1 MLKASKAD
9 KEALEDGDINS
20 ILFASAGSG
29 GEGSGGGAGPSKSS
43 SSGADSG
50 GNHEVTFKSKA
61 RLKSVPKLDVETST
75 SVWEV
80 INFISN
86 FEIKMRSHKVSKG
99 DQKIYLLEVLKPG
112 VVRALDMR
120 GVDNSSMDELFEEV
134 RRKVLGYNYLN
145 LILDDWQKVFQKEE
159 ERVVDFKVRVCTY
172 LRALGI
178 DVVRKPEDQKRII
191 AELRKK
197 FRKTLVEVF
206 EGGGRNIL
214 DISWVTLW
222 KELETLESSFFY
234 LQHLK
239 LLKIQAAS
247 QPSSRGDGGG
257 KGKNRGSAAERGK
270 GQGRGR
276 GGGDSGQTIH
286 CFRCGQGGHMANACN
301 HPKVKDIP
309 KNADG
314 TWPRICHHCFKA
326 GHLRS
331 KCPDLGRKPAAAGGS
346 YYVEVCSQDL
356 GWVGAANL
364 PEEDLPGE
372 EGVSQEEILNFWR
385 GDGGGVAKQES
396 GDFCGWVGEILTP
409 IILSKDGLIGDEGG
423 EEFLEEKKEGVS
435 FSSPEIQ
442 RGGNKEGENFVGSVM
457 GKREI
462 SSSPSEGENFVGMVE
477 GKREISFSPPGGE
490 SSDRGG
496 DFSKEEFSPTTERGG
511 SEGEGS
517 SLGKEL
523 PELSGGE
530 GSPHSEAALR
540 RVRVAEAEALRRA
553 KGRTPQAPLIP
564 YFLTAGGQEIVGLL
578 DTGSSHFLVKKEIFE
593 KMEGK
598 EVVAPTSYKGV
609 EGGVVQ
615 QQKGKLVKCQ
625 TCYGETD
632 YIAYPQ
638 LAQLAVE
645 ALVPLQIGLAM
656 GLEVKR
662 VPKYWI
668 SKLQKSNDREW
679 VQSVR
684 ERLKETKFLKAQR
697 EFVLNRIE
705 RALREN
711 RKLPLNTRC
720 NLPNSSFRIE
730 LKEGVVASNHCQ
742 YLIPEAMI
750 PKVKERCGE
759 WVENQWVVLLPAGER
774 NNWSSPLLAVN
785 KVSGGVVALGDI
797 RLCMDFRRV
806 NKLTKEPTFIIPLL
820 KEMLGRLVGLKIFS
834 ELDLVNAYHQ
844 VNLDKDSY
852 LLTGFIIPGSGAAC
866 WRVLFF
872 GPKGAVT
879 HFQKVVERVVGEVS
893 IDIVIV
899 IYVDNILVGSKDVE
913 SHVKELNMV
922 IHALTKAGFKLKPL
936 KCKITYSAI
945 QFMGAVVDG
954 DQRGVCPLKAE
965 VFAKMQ
971 RPRTGKEVQ
980 KVLGFVNFLRD
991 FIPLYSCVVGPLE
1004 GLRSTKKI
1012 DNDLWLSSGGKKAF
1026 ELAKE
1031 ILSRAPVLSN
1041 LDWSKEFFMETDASQ
1056 FGVGA
1061 VLFQKGTKGEVN
1073 IYIDFAAKAFNSSQ
1087 QNYSAAKRELL
1098 AGMFALER
1106 WRPFLLFRKFY
1117 WGMDNKAL
1125 TYLNDSSN
1133 RMVLDWLGFFPG
1145 V

>member
-29 GEGSGGGAGPSKSS
+29 GGGSGGGAGPSKSS

-50 GNHEVTFKSKA
+50 GNCEVTFKSKA
-61 RLKSVPKLDVETST
+61 RLKSVPKLDVEMST

-99 DQKIYLLEVLKPG
+99 DQKIYLLEALKPG

-286 CFRCGQGGHMANACN
+286 CFRCRQGGHMANACN
-301 HPKVKDIP
+301 HLKVKDIP
-309 KNADG
+309 KNVDG

-423 EEFLEEKKEGVS
+423 EEFLEEEKEGVS
-435 FSSPEIQ
+435 FSSPEIP
-442 RGGNKEGENFVGSVM
+442 RGGNK
-457 GKREI
+457 
-462 SSSPSEGENFVGMVE
+462 EGENFVGMVE

-496 DFSKEEFSPTTERGG
+496 DFLKEEFSPTTERGG

-625 TCYGETD
+625 TCFGETD

-697 EFVLNRIE
+697 EFVLNGIK

-711 RKLPLNTRC
+711 RKLPPNTRC

-750 PKVKERCGE
+750 LKVKERCGE

-774 NNWSSPLLAVN
+774 NDWSSPLLAVN

-797 RLCMDFRRV
+797 CLCMDFRRV

-879 HFQKVVERVVGEVS
+879 HFQKVVEQVVGEVS

-922 IHALTKAGFKLKPL
+922 IHALTKAGFKLKPS
-936 KCKITYSAI
+936 KCKIAYLAI

-1041 LDWSKEFFMETDASQ
+1041 LDWSKEFFVETDASQ
-1056 FGVGA
+1056 FRVGA

-1073 IYIDFAAKAFNSSQ
+1073 IYIDFATKAFNSSQ
-1087 QNYSAAKRELL
+1087 QNYSAVKRELL

-1106 WRPFLLFRKFY
+1106 WRPFLLF
-1117 WGMDNKAL
+1117 
-1125 TYLNDSSN
+1125 
-1133 RMVLDWLGFFPG
+1133 
-1145 V
+1145 

>member
-1 MLKASKAD
+1 
-9 KEALEDGDINS
+9 
-20 ILFASAGSG
+20 
-29 GEGSGGGAGPSKSS
+29 
-43 SSGADSG
+43 
-50 GNHEVTFKSKA
+50 
-61 RLKSVPKLDVETST
+61 
-75 SVWEV
+75 
-80 INFISN
+80 
-86 FEIKMRSHKVSKG
+86 
-99 DQKIYLLEVLKPG
+99 
-112 VVRALDMR
+112 MR

-159 ERVVDFKVRVCTY
+159 ERVVDFKVCVCTY
-172 LRALGI
+172 LRVLGI
-178 DVVRKPEDQKRII
+178 DVVRKLEDQKRII

-214 DISWVTLW
+214 DISWVSLW

-239 LLKIQAAS
+239 LLKIQAAL

-301 HPKVKDIP
+301 HLKVKDIP

-409 IILSKDGLIGDEGG
+409 IILLKDRLIGDEGG
-423 EEFLEEKKEGVS
+423 EEFLEEEKEGVS
-435 FSSPEIQ
+435 FSSPEIP
-442 RGGNKEGENFVGSVM
+442 RGGNK
-457 GKREI
+457 
-462 SSSPSEGENFVGMVE
+462 EGENFVGMVE

-496 DFSKEEFSPTTERGG
+496 DFLKEEFSPTTERGG

-625 TCYGETD
+625 TCFGETD

-668 SKLQKSNDREW
+668 SKLQKSNDRKW

-697 EFVLNRIE
+697 EFVLNRIK

-711 RKLPLNTRC
+711 SKLPPNTRC
-720 NLPNSSFRIE
+720 NLPNSSFQIE

-742 YLIPEAMI
+742 YPIPEAMI

-774 NNWSSPLLAVN
+774 NDWSSPLLAVN

-844 VNLDKDSY
+844 VNLDEDSY

-872 GPKGAVT
+872 GPKGVVT

-922 IHALTKAGFKLKPL
+922 IHALTKAGFKLKPS
-936 KCKITYSAI
+936 KCKIAYSAI
-945 QFMGAVVDG
+945 QFMGAVVNG

-965 VFAKMQ
+965 VFTKMQ
-971 RPRTGKEVQ
+971 RPRMGKEVQ

-991 FIPLYSCVVGPLE
+991 FIPLYSCVVGPLK

-1012 DNDLWLSSGGKKAF
+1012 NNDLWLSSGGKKAF
-1026 ELAKE
+1026 DLAKE

-1041 LDWSKEFFMETDASQ
+1041 LDWSKEFFVETDTSQ
-1056 FGVGA
+1056 FGVGV
-1061 VLFQKGTKGEVN
+1061 VLFQKGTEGEVN

-1087 QNYSAAKRELL
+1087 QNYSAVKRELL

-1125 TYLNDSSN
+1125 TYLNNSSN
-1133 RMVLDWLGFFPG
+1133 RMVLDWLGFFQFQEG
-1145 V
+1145 GTECTST

>member
-1 MLKASKAD
+1 MSSSSKKGKLGGKKLSADKQLLALQDALTSGVSELQLAAQRLGDHWITMSTGTNQEKRGAKEAYVKVKVEVATLEAEVEELKDVLWVLKASKAD
-9 KEALEDGDINS
+9 KEALEGGDINS

-29 GEGSGGGAGPSKSS
+29 GGGSGGGAGPSKSS
-43 SSGADSG
+43 SSGVDLG

-99 DQKIYLLEVLKPG
+99 DQKIYLLEVLKLG
-112 VVRALDMR
+112 VVRVLDMR

-145 LILDDWQKVFQKEE
+145 LILDDWQRVFQKEE

-172 LRALGI
+172 LCALGI
-178 DVVRKPEDQKRII
+178 DMVRKLEDQKRII

-239 LLKIQAAS
+239 LLKIQAVL

-346 YYVEVCSQDL
+346 FYVEVCSQDL

-385 GDGGGVAKQES
+385 GDGGGDPKQES
-396 GDFCGWVGEILTP
+396 GDFCGWLGEIPTP
-409 IILSKDGLIGDEGG
+409 IVLLKDRLIGDKRG
-423 EEFLEEKKEGVS
+423 EEFLEGEKEGIS
-435 FSSPEIQ
+435 FSSPEIP
-442 RGGNKEGENFVGSVM
+442 RGGNK
-457 GKREI
+457 
-462 SSSPSEGENFVGMVE
+462 EGENFVGMVE
-477 GKREISFSPPGGE
+477 GKREISSPPSEGENFVGAVEGKREISSSPPGGE

-511 SEGEGS
+511 SEGRGS

-530 GSPHSEAALR
+530 GSPHSEAALH

-615 QQKGKLVKCQ
+615 QQKGKSAKEV
-625 TCYGETD
+625 
-632 YIAYPQ
+632 AF
-638 LAQLAVE
+638 
-645 ALVPLQIGLAM
+645 ALVNVFANFGVPQILQSNNEQVMVADV
-656 GLEVKR
+656 LEE
-662 VPKYWI
+662 
-668 SKLQKSNDREW
+668 L
-679 VQSVR
+679 
-684 ERLKETKFLKAQR
+684 
-697 EFVLNRIE
+697 
-705 RALREN
+705 
-711 RKLPLNTRC
+711 RKLGGFQLR
-720 NLPNSSFRIE
+720 RIM
-730 LKEGVVASNHCQ
+730 KYFPRQNG
-742 YLIPEAMI
+742 
-750 PKVKERCGE
+750 
-759 WVENQWVVLLPAGER
+759 
-774 NNWSSPLLAVN
+774 
-785 KVSGGVVALGDI
+785 
-797 RLCMDFRRV
+797 
-806 NKLTKEPTFIIPLL
+806 
-820 KEMLGRLVGLKIFS
+820 
-834 ELDLVNAYHQ
+834 
-844 VNLDKDSY
+844 
-852 LLTGFIIPGSGAAC
+852 
-866 WRVLFF
+866 
-872 GPKGAVT
+872 
-879 HFQKVVERVVGEVS
+879 VVERFVQETKQVLLKWAKGDFSGWEYYIPAIQMGLNDRIISRHRSCPFSVMFGRRMNKFKNFEGVELANDLNEGE
-893 IDIVIV
+893 
-899 IYVDNILVGSKDVE
+899 LVKKAQEWGSK
-913 SHVKELNMV
+913 
-922 IHALTKAGFKLKPL
+922 
-936 KCKITYSAI
+936 
-945 QFMGAVVDG
+945 
-954 DQRGVCPLKAE
+954 
-965 VFAKMQ
+965 
-971 RPRTGKEVQ
+971 
-980 KVLGFVNFLRD
+980 
-991 FIPLYSCVVGPLE
+991 
-1004 GLRSTKKI
+1004 
-1012 DNDLWLSSGGKKAF
+1012 LW
-1026 ELAKE
+1026 EILAKE
-1031 ILSRAPVLSN
+1031 GGEKGDRDCEATNNKKSGSRTCQTLKVG
-1041 LDWSKEFFMETDASQ
+1041 DW
-1056 FGVGA
+1056 V
-1061 VLFQKGTKGEVN
+1061 V
-1073 IYIDFAAKAFNSSQ
+1073 
-1087 QNYSAAKRELL
+1087 
-1098 AGMFALER
+1098 
-1106 WRPFLLFRKFY
+1106 
-1117 WGMDNKAL
+1117 
-1125 TYLNDSSN
+1125 
-1133 RMVLDWLGFFPG
+1133 
-1145 V
+1145 

>member
-1 MLKASKAD
+1 MSSSSEKGKSGGKKLSANKQLLALQDALTSGVSELQLAARRLGDHWITMSTGTNQEKRGVKEAYAKVKVEVATLEAEVEELKDVLQVLKASKAD

-29 GEGSGGGAGPSKSS
+29 GGGSGGGVGPSKSS
-43 SSGADSG
+43 SSGVDSG
-50 GNHEVTFKSKA
+50 GNCEVTFKSKA

-86 FEIKMRSHKVSKG
+86 FEIKMRSHKVSEG
-99 DQKIYLLEVLKPG
+99 DQKIYLLEALKPG

-145 LILDDWQKVFQKEE
+145 LILDDWQRVFQKEE

-178 DVVRKPEDQKRII
+178 DMVRKPEDQKRII

-257 KGKNRGSAAERGK
+257 KGKNRGSAAESGK

-301 HPKVKDIP
+301 HLKVKDIP

-385 GDGGGVAKQES
+385 GDGGGDAKQES
-396 GDFCGWVGEILTP
+396 GDFCGWVEEISTP
-409 IILSKDGLIGDEGG
+409 IILLKDRLIGGEGG
-423 EEFLEEKKEGVS
+423 EEFLEGEKEGIS
-435 FSSPEIQ
+435 FSSPEIP
-442 RGGNKEGENFVGSVM
+442 RGGNKEGENFVGMVE

-477 GKREISFSPPGGE
+477 GKREIFSSPPGGE

-496 DFSKEEFSPTTERGG
+496 DFSKEEFSPTTEGGG
-511 SEGEGS
+511 SEGGGS
-517 SLGKEL
+517 SSGKEL
-523 PELSGGE
+523 PEPSGGE

-625 TCYGETD
+625 TCFGETD

-668 SKLQKSNDREW
+668 SKLQKSNDRKW

-684 ERLKETKFLKAQR
+684 ERLKETKFPKAQR
-697 EFVLNRIE
+697 EFVLNGIE

-711 RKLPLNTRC
+711 RKLPPNTRC

-742 YLIPEAMI
+742 YPIPEAMI

-774 NNWSSPLLAVN
+774 NDWSSPLLAVN

-806 NKLTKEPTFIIPLL
+806 NKLMKEPTFIIPLL

-844 VNLDKDSY
+844 VNLDEDSY

-899 IYVDNILVGSKDVE
+899 IYELIFILISPRRPSTLLSK
-913 SHVKELNMV
+913 
-922 IHALTKAGFKLKPL
+922 I
-936 KCKITYSAI
+936 I
-945 QFMGAVVDG
+945 Q
-954 DQRGVCPLKAE
+954 L
-965 VFAKMQ
+965 
-971 RPRTGKEVQ
+971 
-980 KVLGFVNFLRD
+980 
-991 FIPLYSCVVGPLE
+991 
-1004 GLRSTKKI
+1004 
-1012 DNDLWLSSGGKKAF
+1012 
-1026 ELAKE
+1026 
-1031 ILSRAPVLSN
+1031 
-1041 LDWSKEFFMETDASQ
+1041 
-1056 FGVGA
+1056 
-1061 VLFQKGTKGEVN
+1061 
-1073 IYIDFAAKAFNSSQ
+1073 
-1087 QNYSAAKRELL
+1087 
-1098 AGMFALER
+1098 
-1106 WRPFLLFRKFY
+1106 
-1117 WGMDNKAL
+1117 
-1125 TYLNDSSN
+1125 
-1133 RMVLDWLGFFPG
+1133 
-1145 V
+1145 

>member
-1 MLKASKAD
+1 MKRGGKKLSTNEQLLALQDALTSGVSELQLAARRLGDHWITMSTGTNQEKRGAKEAYVKVKVEVATLKAEVEELKDVLQVLKASKAD

-29 GEGSGGGAGPSKSS
+29 GGGSGGGAGPSKLS

-50 GNHEVTFKSKA
+50 GNREVTFKSKA
-61 RLKSVPKLDVETST
+61 RLKSVPKLDVEMST

-99 DQKIYLLEVLKPG
+99 DQKIYLLEALKLG

-178 DVVRKPEDQKRII
+178 DVVRKLEDQKRII

-197 FRKTLVEVF
+197 FQKTLVEVF

-301 HPKVKDIP
+301 HLKVKDIP

-331 KCPDLGRKPAAAGGS
+331 KCPDLGKKPAAAGGS

-356 GWVGAANL
+356 GWVGAVNL

-385 GDGGGVAKQES
+385 GDGGGDAKQES

-409 IILSKDGLIGDEGG
+409 NILLKDRLIGDKGG
-423 EEFLEEKKEGVS
+423 EEFLEEEKEGVS
-435 FSSPEIQ
+435 FSSPEIP
-442 RGGNKEGENFVGSVM
+442 RGGNEEGENF
-457 GKREI
+457 
-462 SSSPSEGENFVGMVE
+462 
-477 GKREISFSPPGGE
+477 
-490 SSDRGG
+490 
-496 DFSKEEFSPTTERGG
+496 
-511 SEGEGS
+511 
-517 SLGKEL
+517 
-523 PELSGGE
+523 
-530 GSPHSEAALR
+530 
-540 RVRVAEAEALRRA
+540 ALRRA

-578 DTGSSHFLVKKEIFE
+578 DMGSSHFLVKKEIFE
-593 KMEGK
+593 KMEEK

-609 EGGVVQ
+609 EGGRVQ

-625 TCYGETD
+625 TCFGETD

-668 SKLQKSNDREW
+668 SKLQKSNDRKW

-711 RKLPLNTRC
+711 SKLPPNTRC

-742 YLIPEAMI
+742 YPIPEAMI
-750 PKVKERCGE
+750 LKVKERCGE

-797 RLCMDFRRV
+797 CLCMDFRRV

-844 VNLDKDSY
+844 VNLDEDSY

-872 GPKGAVT
+872 GPKGVVT
-879 HFQKVVERVVGEVS
+879 HFQKVVEQVVGEVS
-893 IDIVIV
+893 IDIVI
-899 IYVDNILVGSKDVE
+899 
-913 SHVKELNMV
+913 
-922 IHALTKAGFKLKPL
+922 
-936 KCKITYSAI
+936 
-945 QFMGAVVDG
+945 
-954 DQRGVCPLKAE
+954 
-965 VFAKMQ
+965 
-971 RPRTGKEVQ
+971 
-980 KVLGFVNFLRD
+980 
-991 FIPLYSCVVGPLE
+991 
-1004 GLRSTKKI
+1004 
-1012 DNDLWLSSGGKKAF
+1012 
-1026 ELAKE
+1026 
-1031 ILSRAPVLSN
+1031 
-1041 LDWSKEFFMETDASQ
+1041 
-1056 FGVGA
+1056 
-1061 VLFQKGTKGEVN
+1061 
-1073 IYIDFAAKAFNSSQ
+1073 
-1087 QNYSAAKRELL
+1087 
-1098 AGMFALER
+1098 
-1106 WRPFLLFRKFY
+1106 
-1117 WGMDNKAL
+1117 
-1125 TYLNDSSN
+1125 
-1133 RMVLDWLGFFPG
+1133 
-1145 V
+1145 

>member
-1 MLKASKAD
+1 MSSSNEKGKSGGKKLSTDKQLLALQDALTSGVSELQLAARRLGDHWITMSTGMNQEKRGAKEAYAKVKVEVATLEAEVEELKDVLQVLKASKAD

-29 GEGSGGGAGPSKSS
+29 GGGSGGGAGLSKSS
-43 SSGADSG
+43 LSGADSG
-50 GNHEVTFKSKA
+50 GNREVTFKSKA
-61 RLKSVPKLDVETST
+61 RLKSVPKLDVEMST

-86 FEIKMRSHKVSKG
+86 FEIKMRSHKVSEG

-286 CFRCGQGGHMANACN
+286 CFRCEQGGHMANACN

-331 KCPDLGRKPAAAGGS
+331 KCPDLGKKPAAAGGS

-385 GDGGGVAKQES
+385 GDGGGDAKQES

-409 IILSKDGLIGDEGG
+409 NILLKDRLIGDEGG
-423 EEFLEEKKEGVS
+423 EEFLEEEKEGVS
-435 FSSPEIQ
+435 FSSPEIP
-442 RGGNKEGENFVGSVM
+442 RGGNEEGKNFVGSVE

-523 PELSGGE
+523 PEPSGGE

-540 RVRVAEAEALRRA
+540 RVRVAEVEALRRA

-609 EGGVVQ
+609 EGGLVQ

-625 TCYGETD
+625 TCFGETD

-668 SKLQKSNDREW
+668 SKLQKSNDRKW

-711 RKLPLNTRC
+711 SKLPPNTRC
-720 NLPNSSFRIE
+720 NLPNSSF
-730 LKEGVVASNHCQ
+730 
-742 YLIPEAMI
+742 
-750 PKVKERCGE
+750 
-759 WVENQWVVLLPAGER
+759 
-774 NNWSSPLLAVN
+774 
-785 KVSGGVVALGDI
+785 
-797 RLCMDFRRV
+797 
-806 NKLTKEPTFIIPLL
+806 
-820 KEMLGRLVGLKIFS
+820 
-834 ELDLVNAYHQ
+834 
-844 VNLDKDSY
+844 
-852 LLTGFIIPGSGAAC
+852 
-866 WRVLFF
+866 
-872 GPKGAVT
+872 
-879 HFQKVVERVVGEVS
+879 
-893 IDIVIV
+893 
-899 IYVDNILVGSKDVE
+899 
-913 SHVKELNMV
+913 
-922 IHALTKAGFKLKPL
+922 
-936 KCKITYSAI
+936 
-945 QFMGAVVDG
+945 
-954 DQRGVCPLKAE
+954 
-965 VFAKMQ
+965 
-971 RPRTGKEVQ
+971 
-980 KVLGFVNFLRD
+980 
-991 FIPLYSCVVGPLE
+991 
-1004 GLRSTKKI
+1004 
-1012 DNDLWLSSGGKKAF
+1012 
-1026 ELAKE
+1026 
-1031 ILSRAPVLSN
+1031 
-1041 LDWSKEFFMETDASQ
+1041 
-1056 FGVGA
+1056 
-1061 VLFQKGTKGEVN
+1061 
-1073 IYIDFAAKAFNSSQ
+1073 
-1087 QNYSAAKRELL
+1087 
-1098 AGMFALER
+1098 
-1106 WRPFLLFRKFY
+1106 
-1117 WGMDNKAL
+1117 
-1125 TYLNDSSN
+1125 
-1133 RMVLDWLGFFPG
+1133 
-1145 V
+1145 

>member
-1 MLKASKAD
+1 MSSSSEKGKLGGKKLSTNKQLLALQDVLTLGVSELQLAARRLGDHQITMSTGTNQEKRGAKEAYVKVKVEVTTLEVEVEELKDVLQVLKASKAD
-9 KEALEDGDINS
+9 KEALEGGDINS

-29 GEGSGGGAGPSKSS
+29 GGGSGGGAGPSKSS
-43 SSGADSG
+43 LSGADLG
-50 GNHEVTFKSKA
+50 GNCEVTFKSKA
-61 RLKSVPKLDVETST
+61 RLKSVPKLDVEMST

-120 GVDNSSMDELFEEV
+120 GVDNSSMDKLFEEV

-145 LILDDWQKVFQKEE
+145 LILDDWQRVFQKEE
-159 ERVVDFKVRVCTY
+159 ERVVDFKVWVCTY

-178 DVVRKPEDQKRII
+178 NMVRKLEDQKRII

-214 DISWVTLW
+214 DISWVSLW

-239 LLKIQAAS
+239 LLKIQAAL

-286 CFRCGQGGHMANACN
+286 CFRCGQGGHMANVCN
-301 HPKVKDIP
+301 HLKVKDIP

-331 KCPDLGRKPAAAGGS
+331 KCPDLGKKPAAAGGS

-364 PEEDLPGE
+364 PEEDLLGE

-385 GDGGGVAKQES
+385 GDGGGDSKQES
-396 GDFCGWVGEILTP
+396 GDFCGWVGEIPTP
-409 IILSKDGLIGDEGG
+409 IILLKDRLIGDEGG
-423 EEFLEEKKEGVS
+423 EEFLEEEKEGIS
-435 FSSPEIQ
+435 FSSPEIP
-442 RGGNKEGENFVGSVM
+442 RGGNKEGENFVGMVE
-457 GKREI
+457 GKRGI

-477 GKREISFSPPGGE
+477 GKREISSSPSEGENFVGAVEGKREISSSPPGGE

-511 SEGEGS
+511 SEGGGS

-523 PELSGGE
+523 SGPSGGE
-530 GSPHSEAALR
+530 GSPHSEAVLH

-598 EVVAPTSYKGV
+598 EVVTPTSYKGV
-609 EGGVVQ
+609 EGGLVQ

-625 TCYGETD
+625 TCFGETD

-668 SKLQKSNDREW
+668 SKLQKSNDRKW

-684 ERLKETKFLKAQR
+684 ERLKETKFLKA
-697 EFVLNRIE
+697 
-705 RALREN
+705 
-711 RKLPLNTRC
+711 
-720 NLPNSSFRIE
+720 
-730 LKEGVVASNHCQ
+730 
-742 YLIPEAMI
+742 
-750 PKVKERCGE
+750 
-759 WVENQWVVLLPAGER
+759 
-774 NNWSSPLLAVN
+774 
-785 KVSGGVVALGDI
+785 
-797 RLCMDFRRV
+797 
-806 NKLTKEPTFIIPLL
+806 
-820 KEMLGRLVGLKIFS
+820 
-834 ELDLVNAYHQ
+834 
-844 VNLDKDSY
+844 
-852 LLTGFIIPGSGAAC
+852 
-866 WRVLFF
+866 
-872 GPKGAVT
+872 
-879 HFQKVVERVVGEVS
+879 
-893 IDIVIV
+893 
-899 IYVDNILVGSKDVE
+899 
-913 SHVKELNMV
+913 
-922 IHALTKAGFKLKPL
+922 
-936 KCKITYSAI
+936 
-945 QFMGAVVDG
+945 
-954 DQRGVCPLKAE
+954 
-965 VFAKMQ
+965 
-971 RPRTGKEVQ
+971 
-980 KVLGFVNFLRD
+980 
-991 FIPLYSCVVGPLE
+991 
-1004 GLRSTKKI
+1004 
-1012 DNDLWLSSGGKKAF
+1012 
-1026 ELAKE
+1026 
-1031 ILSRAPVLSN
+1031 
-1041 LDWSKEFFMETDASQ
+1041 
-1056 FGVGA
+1056 
-1061 VLFQKGTKGEVN
+1061 
-1073 IYIDFAAKAFNSSQ
+1073 
-1087 QNYSAAKRELL
+1087 
-1098 AGMFALER
+1098 
-1106 WRPFLLFRKFY
+1106 
-1117 WGMDNKAL
+1117 
-1125 TYLNDSSN
+1125 
-1133 RMVLDWLGFFPG
+1133 
-1145 V
+1145 

>member
-1 MLKASKAD
+1 MSSSSEKGKLGGKKLSANEQLLALQDALTSGVSELQLAARRLGDHRITMSTGTNQEKRGAKEAYAKVKVEVATLEAEVEELKDVLQVLKASKAD

-29 GEGSGGGAGPSKSS
+29 GGGSGGGAGPLKSS

-50 GNHEVTFKSKA
+50 GNREVTFKSKA

-86 FEIKMRSHKVSKG
+86 FEIKMRSHKVSEG
-99 DQKIYLLEVLKPG
+99 DQKIYLLEALKPG

-172 LRALGI
+172 LCALGI

-257 KGKNRGSAAERGK
+257 KGKNRGSAAEKGK

-385 GDGGGVAKQES
+385 GDGGGDAKQES

-409 IILSKDGLIGDEGG
+409 IILSKDRLIGDEGG
-423 EEFLEEKKEGVS
+423 EEFLEEEKEGLS
-435 FSSPEIQ
+435 SSSPEIP
-442 RGGNKEGENFVGSVM
+442 RGGNKEGENFVGPVE

-477 GKREISFSPPGGE
+477 GKREISSSPPGGE

-496 DFSKEEFSPTTERGG
+496 DFSKEEFSPTTEG
-511 SEGEGS
+511 
-517 SLGKEL
+517 
-523 PELSGGE
+523 
-530 GSPHSEAALR
+530 
-540 RVRVAEAEALRRA
+540 
-553 KGRTPQAPLIP
+553 
-564 YFLTAGGQEIVGLL
+564 
-578 DTGSSHFLVKKEIFE
+578 
-593 KMEGK
+593 
-598 EVVAPTSYKGV
+598 
-609 EGGVVQ
+609 GGVRR
-615 QQKGKLVKCQ
+615 G
-625 TCYGETD
+625 
-632 YIAYPQ
+632 
-638 LAQLAVE
+638 
-645 ALVPLQIGLAM
+645 
-656 GLEVKR
+656 
-662 VPKYWI
+662 
-668 SKLQKSNDREW
+668 REFF
-679 VQSVR
+679 R
-684 ERLKETKFLKAQR
+684 ER
-697 EFVLNRIE
+697 
-705 RALREN
+705 
-711 RKLPLNTRC
+711 
-720 NLPNSSFRIE
+720 
-730 LKEGVVASNHCQ
+730 AS
-742 YLIPEAMI
+742 
-750 PKVKERCGE
+750 
-759 WVENQWVVLLPAGER
+759 
-774 NNWSSPLLAVN
+774 
-785 KVSGGVVALGDI
+785 
-797 RLCMDFRRV
+797 
-806 NKLTKEPTFIIPLL
+806 
-820 KEMLGRLVGLKIFS
+820 
-834 ELDLVNAYHQ
+834 
-844 VNLDKDSY
+844 
-852 LLTGFIIPGSGAAC
+852 
-866 WRVLFF
+866 
-872 GPKGAVT
+872 
-879 HFQKVVERVVGEVS
+879 
-893 IDIVIV
+893 
-899 IYVDNILVGSKDVE
+899 
-913 SHVKELNMV
+913 
-922 IHALTKAGFKLKPL
+922 
-936 KCKITYSAI
+936 
-945 QFMGAVVDG
+945 
-954 DQRGVCPLKAE
+954 
-965 VFAKMQ
+965 
-971 RPRTGKEVQ
+971 
-980 KVLGFVNFLRD
+980 
-991 FIPLYSCVVGPLE
+991 
-1004 GLRSTKKI
+1004 
-1012 DNDLWLSSGGKKAF
+1012 
-1026 ELAKE
+1026 
-1031 ILSRAPVLSN
+1031 
-1041 LDWSKEFFMETDASQ
+1041 
-1056 FGVGA
+1056 
-1061 VLFQKGTKGEVN
+1061 
-1073 IYIDFAAKAFNSSQ
+1073 
-1087 QNYSAAKRELL
+1087 
-1098 AGMFALER
+1098 
-1106 WRPFLLFRKFY
+1106 
-1117 WGMDNKAL
+1117 
-1125 TYLNDSSN
+1125 
-1133 RMVLDWLGFFPG
+1133 
-1145 V
+1145 

>member
-1 MLKASKAD
+1 M
-9 KEALEDGDINS
+9 
-20 ILFASAGSG
+20 
-29 GEGSGGGAGPSKSS
+29 
-43 SSGADSG
+43 
-50 GNHEVTFKSKA
+50 
-61 RLKSVPKLDVETST
+61 
-75 SVWEV
+75 
-80 INFISN
+80 
-86 FEIKMRSHKVSKG
+86 
-99 DQKIYLLEVLKPG
+99 
-112 VVRALDMR
+112 
-120 GVDNSSMDELFEEV
+120 
-134 RRKVLGYNYLN
+134 
-145 LILDDWQKVFQKEE
+145 
-159 ERVVDFKVRVCTY
+159 
-172 LRALGI
+172 
-178 DVVRKPEDQKRII
+178 
-191 AELRKK
+191 RKK

-385 GDGGGVAKQES
+385 GDRGGDAKQES

-409 IILSKDGLIGDEGG
+409 IILLKDRLIGDEEG
-423 EEFLEEKKEGVS
+423 EEFLEEEKEGVS
-435 FSSPEIQ
+435 FSSPEIP
-442 RGGNKEGENFVGSVM
+442 RGGNKEGENFVGSVE

-496 DFSKEEFSPTTERGG
+496 DFLKEEFSPTTERGG

-517 SLGKEL
+517 
-523 PELSGGE
+523 SGGE

-625 TCYGETD
+625 TCFGETD

-668 SKLQKSNDREW
+668 SKLQKSNDRKW

-684 ERLKETKFLKAQR
+684 ERLKETKFPKAQR
-697 EFVLNRIE
+697 EFVLNRIK

-711 RKLPLNTRC
+711 SKLPPNTRC

-774 NNWSSPLLAVN
+774 NDWSSPLLAVN

-797 RLCMDFRRV
+797 CLCMDFRRV
-806 NKLTKEPTFIIPLL
+806 NKLMKEPTFIIPLL

-844 VNLDKDSY
+844 VNLDEDSY

-879 HFQKVVERVVGEVS
+879 HFQKVVEQVVGEVS

-936 KCKITYSAI
+936 KCKIAYLAI
-945 QFMGAVVDG
+945 QFMAMGT
-954 DQRGVCPLKAE
+954 R
-965 VFAKMQ
+965 
-971 RPRTGKEVQ
+971 
-980 KVLGFVNFLRD
+980 
-991 FIPLYSCVVGPLE
+991 E
-1004 GLRSTKKI
+1004 GC
-1012 DNDLWLSSGGKKAF
+1012 
-1026 ELAKE
+1026 
-1031 ILSRAPVLSN
+1031 VLS
-1041 LDWSKEFFMETDASQ
+1041 KRR
-1056 FGVGA
+1056 
-1061 VLFQKGTKGEVN
+1061 
-1073 IYIDFAAKAFNSSQ
+1073 SSLRCKDQ
-1087 QNYSAAKRELL
+1087 GQGKR
-1098 AGMFALER
+1098 
-1106 WRPFLLFRKFY
+1106 FRK
-1117 WGMDNKAL
+1117 
-1125 TYLNDSSN
+1125 S
-1133 RMVLDWLGFFPG
+1133 
-1145 V
+1145 

>member
-1 MLKASKAD
+1 
-9 KEALEDGDINS
+9 
-20 ILFASAGSG
+20 
-29 GEGSGGGAGPSKSS
+29 
-43 SSGADSG
+43 
-50 GNHEVTFKSKA
+50 
-61 RLKSVPKLDVETST
+61 
-75 SVWEV
+75 
-80 INFISN
+80 
-86 FEIKMRSHKVSKG
+86 
-99 DQKIYLLEVLKPG
+99 
-112 VVRALDMR
+112 
-120 GVDNSSMDELFEEV
+120 MDELFEEV

-145 LILDDWQKVFQKEE
+145 LILDDWQRVFQKEE

-172 LRALGI
+172 LRTLGI
-178 DVVRKPEDQKRII
+178 DVVRKLEDQKQII

-239 LLKIQAAS
+239 LLKIQAVS

-257 KGKNRGSAAERGK
+257 KGKNRGSAVERGK

-331 KCPDLGRKPAAAGGS
+331 KCPDLGKKPAVAGGS

-356 GWVGAANL
+356 GWVGAVNL

-372 EGVSQEEILNFWR
+372 EDVSQKEILNFWR
-385 GDGGGVAKQES
+385 GDRGGDSKQES

-409 IILSKDGLIGDEGG
+409 IILLKDRLIGDKGG
-423 EEFLEEKKEGVS
+423 EEFLKEGKEGVS
-435 FSSPEIQ
+435 FSSPEIP
-442 RGGNKEGENFVGSVM
+442 RGGNEEGENFVGSVE

-462 SSSPSEGENFVGMVE
+462 SSSPSEGENFVGSVEGKREISSSPSEGENFVGSVEGKREIPFSPSEGENFVGMVE
-477 GKREISFSPPGGE
+477 GKREISSSPPGGE
-490 SSDRGG
+490 SLDRGG
-496 DFSKEEFSPTTERGG
+496 DFLKEEFSPTTERGG
-511 SEGEGS
+511 SEGGGS

-523 PELSGGE
+523 PEPSGGE
-530 GSPHSEAALR
+530 GSPHSEAALH

-553 KGRTPQAPLIP
+553 KGQTPQVPLIP

-625 TCYGETD
+625 TCFGETD

-638 LAQLAVE
+638 LAQLAVA

-668 SKLQKSNDREW
+668 SKLQKSNDRKW

-697 EFVLNRIE
+697 EFVLNRIK

-711 RKLPLNTRC
+711 SKLPLNTRC

-730 LKEGVVASNHCQ
+730 LKEGVVALNHCQ
-742 YLIPEAMI
+742 YLIPEVMI

-774 NNWSSPLLAVN
+774 NDWSSPLLAVN
-785 KVSGGVVALGDI
+785 KVLGGVVALGDI

-834 ELDLVNAYHQ
+834 ELDLMNAYHQ
-844 VNLDKDSY
+844 VNLDEDSY

-879 HFQKVVERVVGEVS
+879 HFQKVVEQVVGEVS

-899 IYVDNILVGSKDVE
+899 IYVDNILVGLKDME

-922 IHALTKAGFKLKPL
+922 IHALTKVGFKLKPS
-936 KCKITYSAI
+936 KCKIAYLAI
-945 QFMGAVVDG
+945 QFMGAMVDG
-954 DQRGVCPLKAE
+954 DQRGVCPLKVE

-980 KVLGFVNFLRD
+980 KVFSFVNFLRD

-1026 ELAKE
+1026 DLAKE
-1031 ILSRAPVLSN
+1031 ILLRVPVLLN
-1041 LDWSKEFFMETDASQ
+1041 LDWSKEFFVETDASQ
-1056 FGVGA
+1056 FRVGV
-1061 VLFQKGTKGEVN
+1061 VLFQKGTEGEVN

-1087 QNYSAAKRELL
+1087 QNYSAVKRSCWWGCLC
-1098 AGMFALER
+1098 
-1106 WRPFLLFRKFY
+1106 WRGGDLFCCSENSTGGWTTKC
-1117 WGMDNKAL
+1117 
-1125 TYLNDSSN
+1125 
-1133 RMVLDWLGFFPG
+1133 
-1145 V
+1145 

>member
-9 KEALEDGDINS
+9 KEALEDGDINF

-29 GEGSGGGAGPSKSS
+29 GGGSGGGAGPLKSS
-43 SSGADSG
+43 SLGADSG
-50 GNHEVTFKSKA
+50 GNREVTFKSKA
-61 RLKSVPKLDVETST
+61 RLKSVPKLDVEMST

-86 FEIKMRSHKVSKG
+86 FEIKMRSHKVSEG
-99 DQKIYLLEVLKPG
+99 DQKIYLLEALKPG

-159 ERVVDFKVRVCTY
+159 ERVVDFKVRMCTY

-257 KGKNRGSAAERGK
+257 KGKNRGSAVERGK

-364 PEEDLPGE
+364 PEEDFLGE

-609 EGGVVQ
+609 EGEVVQ

-742 YLIPEAMI
+742 YLILEAMI

-774 NNWSSPLLAVN
+774 NDWFPSSGCEQGI
-785 KVSGGVVALGDI
+785 GGGCGTGGHLFVYGLQEGKQAHEGAYVYHSFVEGD
-797 RLCMDFRRV
+797 
-806 NKLTKEPTFIIPLL
+806 
-820 KEMLGRLVGLKIFS
+820 
-834 ELDLVNAYHQ
+834 
-844 VNLDKDSY
+844 
-852 LLTGFIIPGSGAAC
+852 
-866 WRVLFF
+866 
-872 GPKGAVT
+872 
-879 HFQKVVERVVGEVS
+879 VGEV
-893 IDIVIV
+893 
-899 IYVDNILVGSKDVE
+899 G
-913 SHVKELNMV
+913 
-922 IHALTKAGFKLKPL
+922 
-936 KCKITYSAI
+936 
-945 QFMGAVVDG
+945 GA
-954 DQRGVCPLKAE
+954 K
-965 VFAKMQ
+965 
-971 RPRTGKEVQ
+971 
-980 KVLGFVNFLRD
+980 N
-991 FIPLYSCVVGPLE
+991 
-1004 GLRSTKKI
+1004 
-1012 DNDLWLSSGGKKAF
+1012 
-1026 ELAKE
+1026 
-1031 ILSRAPVLSN
+1031 
-1041 LDWSKEFFMETDASQ
+1041 
-1056 FGVGA
+1056 
-1061 VLFQKGTKGEVN
+1061 
-1073 IYIDFAAKAFNSSQ
+1073 
-1087 QNYSAAKRELL
+1087 
-1098 AGMFALER
+1098 
-1106 WRPFLLFRKFY
+1106 LFRV
-1117 WGMDNKAL
+1117 
-1125 TYLNDSSN
+1125 
-1133 RMVLDWLGFFPG
+1133 RLGECLSPSQP
-1145 V
+1145 

>member
-1 MLKASKAD
+1 
-9 KEALEDGDINS
+9 
-20 ILFASAGSG
+20 
-29 GEGSGGGAGPSKSS
+29 
-43 SSGADSG
+43 
-50 GNHEVTFKSKA
+50 
-61 RLKSVPKLDVETST
+61 
-75 SVWEV
+75 
-80 INFISN
+80 
-86 FEIKMRSHKVSKG
+86 MRSHKVSEG
-99 DQKIYLLEVLKPG
+99 DQKIYLLEALKPG

-257 KGKNRGSAAERGK
+257 KGKNRGSAAEKGK

-385 GDGGGVAKQES
+385 GDGGGDAKQES

-409 IILSKDGLIGDEGG
+409 IILSKDRLIGDEGG
-423 EEFLEEKKEGVS
+423 EEFLEEEKEGLS
-435 FSSPEIQ
+435 SSSPEIP
-442 RGGNKEGENFVGSVM
+442 RGGNKEGENFVGPVE

-477 GKREISFSPPGGE
+477 GKREISSSPPGGE

-496 DFSKEEFSPTTERGG
+496 DFSKEEFSPTTEGGG
-511 SEGEGS
+511 SEGGES
-517 SLGKEL
+517 SSGKEL
-523 PELSGGE
+523 PEPSGGE

-593 KMEGK
+593 EMEGK

-609 EGGVVQ
+609 EGGVVM

-625 TCYGETD
+625 TCFGETD

-668 SKLQKSNDREW
+668 SKLQKSNDRKW

-684 ERLKETKFLKAQR
+684 ERLKETKFPKAQR
-697 EFVLNRIE
+697 EFVLNGIE

-711 RKLPLNTRC
+711 RKLPPNTRC

-730 LKEGVVASNHCQ
+730 LKEGVVASNHRQ

-750 PKVKERCGE
+750 LKVKERCGE

-774 NNWSSPLLAVN
+774 NDWSSPLLAVN

-797 RLCMDFRRV
+797 WLCMDFRRV

-844 VNLDKDSY
+844 VNLDEDSY

-922 IHALTKAGFKLKPL
+922 IHALTKAGFKLKPS

-965 VFAKMQ
+965 VFTKLQ
-971 RPRTGKEVQ
+971 RPRMGKEVQ

-1026 ELAKE
+1026 DLAKE

-1041 LDWSKEFFMETDASQ
+1041 PDWSKEFFVETDASQ

-1061 VLFQKGTKGEVN
+1061 VLFQKGTEGEVN

-1087 QNYSAAKRELL
+1087 QNYSAVKRELL

-1106 WRPFLLFRKFY
+1106 WRPFLLF
-1117 WGMDNKAL
+1117 
-1125 TYLNDSSN
+1125 
-1133 RMVLDWLGFFPG
+1133 
-1145 V
+1145 

>member
-1 MLKASKAD
+1 MSSSSEKGKLGGKKLSANKQLLVLQDALTSGVSELQLAARRLGDHWITMSMGTNQEKRGAKEAYAKVKVEVATLEAEVEELKDVLQVLKALKAD

-29 GEGSGGGAGPSKSS
+29 GGGSGGGAGPSKSS
-43 SSGADSG
+43 SSGVDSG
-50 GNHEVTFKSKA
+50 GNCEVTFKSKA
-61 RLKSVPKLDVETST
+61 RLKSVPKLDVEMST

-99 DQKIYLLEVLKPG
+99 DQKIYLLEVLKLG
-112 VVRALDMR
+112 VVRVLDMR

-145 LILDDWQKVFQKEE
+145 LILDDWQRVFQKEE
-159 ERVVDFKVRVCTY
+159 ERVVDFKVWVCTY
-172 LRALGI
+172 LRTLGI
-178 DVVRKPEDQKRII
+178 DMVRKLEDQKQII

-222 KELETLESSFFY
+222 KELETLESFFY

-257 KGKNRGSAAERGK
+257 KGKNRGSVAERGK

-331 KCPDLGRKPAAAGGS
+331 KCPDLGKKPAAAGGS

-364 PEEDLPGE
+364 PEEDLLGE

-385 GDGGGVAKQES
+385 GDGGGDAKQES

-409 IILSKDGLIGDEGG
+409 IILLKDRLIGDEGG
-423 EEFLEEKKEGVS
+423 EEFLEEEKEGVS
-435 FSSPEIQ
+435 FSSPEIP
-442 RGGNKEGENFVGSVM
+442 RGGNKEGENFVGSVE

-477 GKREISFSPPGGE
+477 GKREISSSPPGGE
-490 SSDRGG
+490 SLDRGG

-517 SLGKEL
+517 SLEKEL
-523 PELSGGE
+523 PEPSGGE
-530 GSPHSEAALR
+530 GSPHSEAALC

-578 DTGSSHFLVKKEIFE
+578 DTGSSYFLMKKEIFE

-609 EGGVVQ
+609 EGGLVQ

-625 TCYGETD
+625 TCFGETD

-656 GLEVKR
+656 GLEVKK

-668 SKLQKSNDREW
+668 SKLQKSNDRKW

-697 EFVLNRIE
+697 EFVLNRIK

-711 RKLPLNTRC
+711 SKLPLNTRC
-720 NLPNSSFRIE
+720 NLPNSSF
-730 LKEGVVASNHCQ
+730 
-742 YLIPEAMI
+742 
-750 PKVKERCGE
+750 
-759 WVENQWVVLLPAGER
+759 
-774 NNWSSPLLAVN
+774 
-785 KVSGGVVALGDI
+785 
-797 RLCMDFRRV
+797 
-806 NKLTKEPTFIIPLL
+806 
-820 KEMLGRLVGLKIFS
+820 
-834 ELDLVNAYHQ
+834 
-844 VNLDKDSY
+844 
-852 LLTGFIIPGSGAAC
+852 
-866 WRVLFF
+866 
-872 GPKGAVT
+872 
-879 HFQKVVERVVGEVS
+879 
-893 IDIVIV
+893 
-899 IYVDNILVGSKDVE
+899 
-913 SHVKELNMV
+913 
-922 IHALTKAGFKLKPL
+922 
-936 KCKITYSAI
+936 
-945 QFMGAVVDG
+945 
-954 DQRGVCPLKAE
+954 
-965 VFAKMQ
+965 
-971 RPRTGKEVQ
+971 
-980 KVLGFVNFLRD
+980 
-991 FIPLYSCVVGPLE
+991 
-1004 GLRSTKKI
+1004 
-1012 DNDLWLSSGGKKAF
+1012 
-1026 ELAKE
+1026 
-1031 ILSRAPVLSN
+1031 
-1041 LDWSKEFFMETDASQ
+1041 
-1056 FGVGA
+1056 
-1061 VLFQKGTKGEVN
+1061 
-1073 IYIDFAAKAFNSSQ
+1073 
-1087 QNYSAAKRELL
+1087 
-1098 AGMFALER
+1098 
-1106 WRPFLLFRKFY
+1106 
-1117 WGMDNKAL
+1117 
-1125 TYLNDSSN
+1125 
-1133 RMVLDWLGFFPG
+1133 
-1145 V
+1145 

>member
-1 MLKASKAD
+1 MSSSSEKGKSGGKKLSADKQLLALQDALTSGVSELQLAARRLGDHWITMSTGTNQEKRGAKEAYAKVKVEVATLKAEVEELKDVLQVLKASKAD

-29 GEGSGGGAGPSKSS
+29 GGGSGGGAGPSKSS
-43 SSGADSG
+43 SLGADSG
-50 GNHEVTFKSKA
+50 GNREVTFKSKA
-61 RLKSVPKLDVETST
+61 RLKSVPKLDVEMST

-86 FEIKMRSHKVSKG
+86 FEIKMRSHKVSEG
-99 DQKIYLLEVLKPG
+99 DQKIYLLEALKPG

-172 LRALGI
+172 LCALGI
-178 DVVRKPEDQKRII
+178 DVVRKLEDQKRII

-214 DISWVTLW
+214 DISWVSLW

-239 LLKIQAAS
+239 LLKIQAAL

-396 GDFCGWVGEILTP
+396 GDFCGWVGEIRTP
-409 IILSKDGLIGDEGG
+409 IILLKDRLIGDEGG
-423 EEFLEEKKEGVS
+423 EEFLEEEKEGVS
-435 FSSPEIQ
+435 FFSPEIP
-442 RGGNKEGENFVGSVM
+442 RGGNE
-457 GKREI
+457 
-462 SSSPSEGENFVGMVE
+462 EGENFVGMVE

-490 SSDRGG
+490 SLDRGG
-496 DFSKEEFSPTTERGG
+496 DFSKEEFSPTTEKGG

-523 PELSGGE
+523 PKLSGGE

-553 KGRTPQAPLIP
+553 KGRTPQVPLIP

-625 TCYGETD
+625 TCFGETD

-668 SKLQKSNDREW
+668 SKLQKSNDRKW

-684 ERLKETKFLKAQR
+684 ERLKETKFPKAQR

-711 RKLPLNTRC
+711 RKLPPNTRC

-742 YLIPEAMI
+742 YPIPEAMI

-774 NNWSSPLLAVN
+774 NDWSSPLLAVN

-820 KEMLGRLVGLKIFS
+820 KEMLGRLVG
-834 ELDLVNAYHQ
+834 
-844 VNLDKDSY
+844 
-852 LLTGFIIPGSGAAC
+852 
-866 WRVLFF
+866 
-872 GPKGAVT
+872 
-879 HFQKVVERVVGEVS
+879 
-893 IDIVIV
+893 
-899 IYVDNILVGSKDVE
+899 SK
-913 SHVKELNMV
+913 N
-922 IHALTKAGFKLKPL
+922 
-936 KCKITYSAI
+936 
-945 QFMGAVVDG
+945 
-954 DQRGVCPLKAE
+954 
-965 VFAKMQ
+965 
-971 RPRTGKEVQ
+971 
-980 KVLGFVNFLRD
+980 
-991 FIPLYSCVVGPLE
+991 
-1004 GLRSTKKI
+1004 
-1012 DNDLWLSSGGKKAF
+1012 
-1026 ELAKE
+1026 
-1031 ILSRAPVLSN
+1031 
-1041 LDWSKEFFMETDASQ
+1041 
-1056 FGVGA
+1056 
-1061 VLFQKGTKGEVN
+1061 
-1073 IYIDFAAKAFNSSQ
+1073 
-1087 QNYSAAKRELL
+1087 
-1098 AGMFALER
+1098 
-1106 WRPFLLFRKFY
+1106 LFRV
-1117 WGMDNKAL
+1117 
-1125 TYLNDSSN
+1125 
-1133 RMVLDWLGFFPG
+1133 RLGECLSPSQP
-1145 V
+1145 